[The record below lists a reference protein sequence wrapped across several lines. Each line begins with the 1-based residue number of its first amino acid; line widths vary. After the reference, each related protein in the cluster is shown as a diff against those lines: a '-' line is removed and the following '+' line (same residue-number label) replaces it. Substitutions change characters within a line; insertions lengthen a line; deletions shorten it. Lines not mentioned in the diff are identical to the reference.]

1 MSDRFDLEQQI
12 MGCWNVTTDLD
23 TLYEGVLESGMSTDQ
38 IANILL
44 GMKQLYE
51 LKFDKCFKT
60 FEKLIADGSFKTF
73 DKNFV
78 PYYDDIEPLADIK
91 LSETLKPK

>member
-12 MGCWNVTTDLD
+12 MACWNVTSDID
-23 TLYEGVLESGMSTDQ
+23 TLCESVCESDMTTDQ

-51 LKFDKCFKT
+51 LKFDKMFRT
-60 FEKLIADGSFKTF
+60 FEQLIQDGSIVK
-73 DKNFV
+73 
-78 PYYDDIEPLADIK
+78 
-91 LSETLKPK
+91 

>member
-12 MGCWNVTTDLD
+12 MACWNVTSDID
-23 TLYEGVLESGMSTDQ
+23 TLCESVCESDMTTDQ

-51 LKFDKCFKT
+51 LKFDKMFRT
-60 FEKLIADGSFKTF
+60 FEQLIQNKSIVK
-73 DKNFV
+73 
-78 PYYDDIEPLADIK
+78 
-91 LSETLKPK
+91 

>member
-12 MGCWNVTTDLD
+12 MACWNVTSDID
-23 TLYEGVLESGMSTDQ
+23 TLCEGVLESDMTNDQ

-51 LKFDKCFKT
+51 LKFDKMFRT
-60 FEKLIADGSFKTF
+60 FEQLIQNKSIVK
-73 DKNFV
+73 
-78 PYYDDIEPLADIK
+78 
-91 LSETLKPK
+91 

>member
-12 MGCWNVTTDLD
+12 MACWNVTSDID
-23 TLYEGVLESGMSTDQ
+23 TLCEGVLESDMTTDQ

-51 LKFDKCFKT
+51 LKFDKMFRT
-60 FEKLIADGSFKTF
+60 FEQLIQNKSIVK
-73 DKNFV
+73 
-78 PYYDDIEPLADIK
+78 
-91 LSETLKPK
+91 

>member
-12 MGCWNVTTDLD
+12 MACWNVTSDID
-23 TLYEGVLESGMSTDQ
+23 TLCEGVLESDMTTDQ

-51 LKFDKCFKT
+51 LKFDKMFRT
-60 FEKLIADGSFKTF
+60 FEELIQNKSI
-73 DKNFV
+73 V
-78 PYYDDIEPLADIK
+78 E
-91 LSETLKPK
+91 

>member
-12 MGCWNVTTDLD
+12 MACWDITSDID
-23 TLYEGVLESGMSTDQ
+23 TLCEGVLESDMTTDQ

-51 LKFDKCFKT
+51 LKFDKMFRT
-60 FEKLIADGSFKTF
+60 FEELIQDGIVK
-73 DKNFV
+73 
-78 PYYDDIEPLADIK
+78 
-91 LSETLKPK
+91 

>member
-12 MGCWNVTTDLD
+12 MACWNVTSDID
-23 TLYEGVLESGMSTDQ
+23 TLCEGVLESDMTTDQ

-51 LKFDKCFKT
+51 LKFDKMFRT
-60 FEKLIADGSFKTF
+60 FEELIQ
-73 DKNFV
+73 DKSIV
-78 PYYDDIEPLADIK
+78 E
-91 LSETLKPK
+91 

>member
-12 MGCWNVTTDLD
+12 MACWNVTSDID
-23 TLYEGVLESGMSTDQ
+23 TLCEGALESDMTTDQ

-51 LKFDKCFKT
+51 LKFDKMFRT
-60 FEKLIADGSFKTF
+60 FEELIQDRSI
-73 DKNFV
+73 V
-78 PYYDDIEPLADIK
+78 E
-91 LSETLKPK
+91 

>member
-12 MGCWNVTTDLD
+12 MACWNVTSDID
-23 TLYEGVLESGMSTDQ
+23 TLCESVCESDMTTDQ

-51 LKFDKCFKT
+51 LKFDKMFRT
-60 FEKLIADGSFKTF
+60 FEQLSQDGSIVK
-73 DKNFV
+73 
-78 PYYDDIEPLADIK
+78 
-91 LSETLKPK
+91 

>member
-12 MGCWNVTTDLD
+12 MACWNITSDID
-23 TLYEGVLESGMSTDQ
+23 TLCEGVLESDMTTDQ

-51 LKFDKCFKT
+51 LRFDKMFRT
-60 FEKLIADGSFKTF
+60 FEQLIQNRS
-73 DKNFV
+73 
-78 PYYDDIEPLADIK
+78 I
-91 LSETLKPK
+91 

>member
-12 MGCWNVTTDLD
+12 MACWNVTSDID
-23 TLYEGVLESGMSTDQ
+23 TLCEGVLESDMTTDQ

-51 LKFDKCFKT
+51 LKFDKLFNT
-60 FEKLIADGSFKTF
+60 
-73 DKNFV
+73 
-78 PYYDDIEPLADIK
+78 
-91 LSETLKPK
+91 SEQLMQEDSRVKE

>member
-12 MGCWNVTTDLD
+12 MACWNITSDID
-23 TLYEGVLESGMSTDQ
+23 TLCEGVLESDMTTDQ

-51 LKFDKCFKT
+51 LKFDKMFGT
-60 FEKLIADGSFKTF
+60 FEELIQDGIVK
-73 DKNFV
+73 
-78 PYYDDIEPLADIK
+78 
-91 LSETLKPK
+91 